1 MATGKLKFFNETK
14 GFGFIV
20 VDGSN
25 QEIFVH
31 ISAFPHGSM
40 PREHDRVAFDIEQG
54 QKDLTLLTLTLMTML
69 LKWHN
74 LKDFLEAYFIG
85 YLMMIKISFS
95 KEIFWLKK

>member
-1 MATGKLKFFNETK
+1 MASGKLKFFNDTK

-40 PREHDRVAFDIEQG
+40 PQEHDRVVFDIEQG
-54 QKDLTLLTLTLMTML
+54 QK
-69 LKWHN
+69 WPN
-74 LKDFLEAYFIG
+74 AINVDFDDEMEAQDSAPQFKVVKGGQHSDNQSNNG
-85 YLMMIKISFS
+85 YAHAA
-95 KEIFWLKK
+95 